1 MFSVK
6 KLSGAIGAELAGVDL
21 TNNLSEEILV
31 SINEHLVKHEVVFFR
46 DQDISWEQHV

>member
-31 SINEHLVKHEVVFFR
+31 SINEHLVKHEVVFLEIRIFLGNNM
-46 DQDISWEQHV
+46 

>member
-21 TNNLSEEILV
+21 TNNLSTLNSLTIQEPQIDVLTNN
-31 SINEHLVKHEVVFFR
+31 INP
-46 DQDISWEQHV
+46 I